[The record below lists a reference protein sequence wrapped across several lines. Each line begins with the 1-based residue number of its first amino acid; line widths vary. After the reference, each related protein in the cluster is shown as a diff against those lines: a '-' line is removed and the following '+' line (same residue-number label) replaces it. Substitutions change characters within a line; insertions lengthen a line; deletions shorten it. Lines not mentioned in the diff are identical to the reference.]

1 MPGDS
6 RGEML
11 DRRPPMTTFKAS
23 DPVGDQVLEFVRKSE
38 ETITEATRR
47 WTETLRE
54 LAPGDGESIRRV
66 VDGAFDFTERVM
78 KNQREFANSMLDTL
92 LGEPARKR
100 APAAKRAT
108 TSKRASGASS
118 HRRARSA
125 AGTA

>member
-1 MPGDS
+1 
-6 RGEML
+6 ML

-54 LAPGDGESIRRV
+54 LAPGDGASIRRV

-108 TSKRASGASS
+108 TSKQASSASS

-125 AGTA
+125 ARSA